1 MSKHSNKLKL
11 KPARRSLRR
20 NANSAEQLV
29 WLYIRRKKI
38 LGERFLRQYSVDHYV
53 VDFYCPRLRLA
64 VEIDG
69 ASHFTDNKRIKDDAK
84 RQEYLESFGIEFLR
98 FKRAKSKNFK

>member
-1 MSKHSNKLKL
+1 MALHQK
-11 KPARRSLRR
+11 
-20 NANSAEQLV
+20 
-29 WLYIRRKKI
+29 KKI
-38 LGERFLRQYSVDHYV
+38 LSERFLRQYSVDHYV

-98 FKRAKSKNFK
+98 FKNEEVYQNLDAVIDKITDRVRQLQLKQ